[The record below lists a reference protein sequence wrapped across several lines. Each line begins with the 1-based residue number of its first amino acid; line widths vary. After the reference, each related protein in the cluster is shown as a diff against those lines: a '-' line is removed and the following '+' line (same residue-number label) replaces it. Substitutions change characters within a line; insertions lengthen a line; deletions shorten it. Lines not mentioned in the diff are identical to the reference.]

1 MRNSTDAASADGPD
15 GSEPGTAVPR
25 LLLVEDDRNLGPLLV
40 EVLGDQHHVDHAA
53 DGQAGLHL
61 ALTRRYDVMVI
72 DRGLPAIDGID
83 LIGRLRHRGIGTPIL
98 ILTARGTV
106 ADRVQGLDAGAED
119 YLVKPFE
126 IDELLA
132 RLRALL
138 RRHADVAGVV
148 SLGRRRFDV
157 DGRRVLGNGTDQVE
171 LSGKEAALLEVLAR
185 RPSKVFTRPELLAA
199 VFDPGDGQGTVDTY
213 VYYLRRKLGRDAVR
227 TVHGLGYRLGVA

>member
-1 MRNSTDAASADGPD
+1 MTESA
-15 GSEPGTAVPR
+15 PR

-40 EVLGDQHHVDHAA
+40 EVLSDQHEVDLAR

-83 LIGRLRHRGIGTPIL
+83 LIGRLRNRGIGTPIL

-119 YLVKPFE
+119 YVVKPFE

-138 RRHADVAGVV
+138 RRHAEVADVV

-157 DGRRVLGNGTDQVE
+157 VGRRVLGGGAEAVE
-171 LSGKEAALLEVLAR
+171 LSGREAALLEVLAR

-199 VFDPGDGQGTVDTY
+199 VFDPGDVQGTVDTY
-213 VYYLRRKLGRDAVR
+213 VYYLRRKLGRDVVR
-227 TVHGLGYRLGVA
+227 TVHGLGYRLGVG